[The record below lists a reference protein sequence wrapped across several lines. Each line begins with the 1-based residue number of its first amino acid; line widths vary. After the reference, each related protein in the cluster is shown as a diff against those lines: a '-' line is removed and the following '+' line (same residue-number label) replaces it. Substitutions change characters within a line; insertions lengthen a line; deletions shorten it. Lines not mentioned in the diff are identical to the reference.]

1 MSKFLEFTKLQGAGN
16 DFIIIE
22 DLKGAIN
29 LTSENIRW
37 LCDRHFGIGADG
49 LMLVQSP
56 RNPEADFFMFFYNP
70 DGTVAEMCGNGIR
83 CFAKYLYEHCLTNQK
98 KIKIETLGGVKGV
111 QLIFDGTDVSGAKVD
126 MGKFS
131 FKKDEI
137 PVIFEK
143 ETVIDEKIRVAGQSF
158 NVTCVSMGNPHCVI
172 FVEEISRAPVNTIG
186 PKIEKL
192 KMFSKKTNVE
202 FAQVIKESEI
212 KLRVWERGAGETLAC
227 GTGACATVAAANKLG
242 LTGKRVLV
250 RLPGGDLEIEIL
262 NDSILMTGPAQEIFT
277 GKIRLP

>member
-22 DLKGAIN
+22 DLKGALS
-29 LTSENIRW
+29 LTSENVRW

-49 LMLVQSP
+49 LMLVQLP

-70 DGTVAEMCGNGIR
+70 DGTVVEMCGNGIR
-83 CFAKYLYEHCLTNQK
+83 CFAKYLYEHCLINQK
-98 KIKIETLGGVKGV
+98 KIKIETLGGIKDV

-126 MGKFS
+126 MGKSS
-131 FKKDEI
+131 FNKDEI

-143 ETVIDEKIRVAGQSF
+143 ETAIDEKICVAGQSF
-158 NVTCVSMGNPHCVI
+158 SVTCVSMGNPHCVI
-172 FVEEISRAPVNTIG
+172 FVDDISKAPVNTIG

-192 KMFSKKTNVE
+192 KIFPKKTNVE
-202 FAQVIKESEI
+202 FAQVVKESEI

-242 LTGKRVLV
+242 LTEKQVLV
-250 RLPGGDLEIEIL
+250 HLPGGDLEIEIL
-262 NDSILMTGPAQEIFT
+262 NGSILMTGPAKEIFT
-277 GKIRLP
+277 GKIHLA

>member
-49 LMLVQSP
+49 LMLVQPP

-98 KIKIETLGGVKGV
+98 KIKIETLGGAKDVR
-111 QLIFDGTDVSGAKVD
+111 LIFDGMDVSGAKVD
-126 MGKFS
+126 MGRFS

-158 NVTCVSMGNPHCVI
+158 NVTCVSTGNPHCVI

-262 NDSILMTGPAQEIFT
+262 NDSILMTGPAKEIFT
-277 GKIRLP
+277 GKIHLT